1 MKLEDQ
7 HRDPALL
14 NDEMER
20 TFSEHFLANVKGP
33 PPFVR
38 LESEDFV
45 KPPNTYYADFCRV
58 GMNKHGQR
66 CTDLLEITA
75 DALSGGAVAL
85 ILLTIQKDNLEL
97 NIKQA
102 IKW

>member
-20 TFSEHFLANVKGP
+20 TFREHFLANLKRPPGP

-38 LESEDFV
+38 LESKDLV
-45 KPPNTYYADFCRV
+45 NQPV
-58 GMNKHGQR
+58 
-66 CTDLLEITA
+66 CTM
-75 DALSGGAVAL
+75 L
-85 ILLTIQKDNLEL
+85 IPVV
-97 NIKQA
+97 
-102 IKW
+102 